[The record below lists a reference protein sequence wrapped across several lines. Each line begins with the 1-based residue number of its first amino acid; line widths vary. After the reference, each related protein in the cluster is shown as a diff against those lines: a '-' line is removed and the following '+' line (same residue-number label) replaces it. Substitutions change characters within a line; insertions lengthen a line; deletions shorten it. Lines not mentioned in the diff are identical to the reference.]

1 MSTFI
6 TEKCKNCGSLNLKQ
20 NNNKLICQ
28 NCNSDNTDPLNDK
41 DLEELSK
48 SLRTISLY
56 DSLNP
61 EFKQL
66 VAKNIILDQK
76 ESLEDEDDELWKDF
90 EKELEQ
96 IMMEKKPKRN
106 RRWAQK
112 IQQRQQMK
120 KEDDELSAG
129 LGNLNID

>member
-6 TEKCKNCGSLNLKQ
+6 TEKCKNCGNLNLKQ

-41 DLEELSK
+41 ELEELSK

-76 ESLEDEDDELWKDF
+76 ESLEDEDLWKDF

-96 IMMEKKPKRN
+96 IMMEKKPTRN
-106 RRWAQK
+106 RRWVQK
-112 IQQRQQMK
+112 IQQRQQMR
-120 KEDDELSAG
+120 KENEELSDM
-129 LGNLNID
+129 LGNLNIN